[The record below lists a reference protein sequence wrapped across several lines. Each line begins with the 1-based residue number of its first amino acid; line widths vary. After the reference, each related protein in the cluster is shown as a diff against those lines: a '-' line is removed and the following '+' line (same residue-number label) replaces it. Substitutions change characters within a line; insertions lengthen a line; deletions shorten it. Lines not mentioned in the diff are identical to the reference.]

1 LLGIDPAEV
10 RADSDPQWVWQNAPS
25 SWSVFVMLAVVAA
38 LCAAVI
44 YLYRREITTC
54 PPRAKWLLAG
64 LRLAA
69 IALLIGIYLDPSI
82 RLNYKRTLDPSIV
95 VLRDASQSMDL
106 GLDRYREDA
115 LAAEV
120 AAAMERTP
128 AEIQAKPPSR
138 AVIVNHLLG
147 RQNQELLR
155 AISERGTVRMLDFAG
170 SVNAVEVKKA
180 AASDDKAPETD
191 SKEKRAKPA
200 YEFSPLTPVGTST
213 DLRRGLQ
220 ESLADRLLAAVVV
233 LTDGQHTVRDMAQD
247 DLKNAARQA
256 AERGVPL
263 LICGVGDPT
272 RPRNLAVTSVY
283 LDKEV
288 WQADPFEI
296 KATLRAYNMDEE
308 DVEVSLVERRLGSG
322 GTPDGAET
330 VVDRKTVKIPP
341 GSGVIHVAFKHSVS
355 KPGRMSYTVRAAIRP
370 GESSEQDN
378 EPASAKEVDVLDEK
392 VRLLLIAGNPS
403 WEYQHLMRLLKR
415 ENSVNV
421 SGWLQDMDLDR
432 EQDGD
437 DNFKIRHL
445 PRTPVELAEYHV
457 IVMIDPNPEDFS
469 DSWWSMMREFVG
481 ERAGGLLFMAGP
493 RYSGQFLSH
502 PRTKLFRDMLPIEF
516 GDVARLEVE
525 QLLDSNS
532 RRWQLDVIPSSADE
546 PIMRFYEDA
555 SASQARW
562 QQLPG
567 FYWSLASDGAK
578 PGAKV
583 LLERAD
589 GALKQPGGARAL
601 LVTGR
606 YGGRTAFMG
615 FHGTWR
621 WRRTPETVD
630 VYKRFWLQTVR
641 YLVEGRS
648 LGGKHRVE
656 LEIPREEYM
665 PGERIAVTARLKTTD
680 LKPLQLPKVTATLHT
695 PDKAD
700 EPVEMTADPNLPG
713 QYAATL
719 VAREHGQYY
728 ITLSSPG
735 EIGKTAPQKVEY
747 AVVPPSVELERPW
760 LNKPLL
766 VDLAKLSG
774 GRYFELGEASQIPSS
789 IPDKKQVITVS
800 DKPKLLRD
808 TMRLTLLG
816 ALVLLLGTEWAVRK
830 HFKLI

>member
-1 LLGIDPAEV
+1 V
-10 RADSDPQWVWQNAPS
+10 
-25 SWSVFVMLAVVAA
+25 
-38 LCAAVI
+38 
-44 YLYRREITTC
+44 
-54 PPRAKWLLAG
+54 LAG

-82 RLNYKRTLDPSIV
+82 RLNYKRVLEPSVV

-106 GLDRYREDA
+106 GLDRYRDAA

-120 AAAMERTP
+120 GAALGRTP
-128 AEIQAKPPSR
+128 AEIQAQPPSR
-138 AVIVNHLLG
+138 AAIVNHLLS
-147 RQNQELLR
+147 RDNQKLLR
-155 AISERGTVRMLDFAG
+155 GVSERGALRMLDFAG
-170 SVNAVEVKKA
+170 SVHPVELKQA
-180 AASDDKAPETD
+180 AAVPDKKTPPKE
-191 SKEKRAKPA
+191 SKDQEAA
-200 YEFSPLTPVGTST
+200 AGFEFPPLVVGGTST

-220 ESLADRLLAAVVV
+220 ESLTDRLLAAVVV
-233 LTDGQHTVRDMAQD
+233 LTDGQHTVRESAQD

-263 LICGVGDPT
+263 LICGVGDPA
-272 RPRNLAVTSVY
+272 RPRNLAVANVY

-288 WQADPFEI
+288 WQEDPFEI
-296 KATLRAYNMDEE
+296 KATLRAYNMDDE

-322 GTPDGAET
+322 GEPDGPET

-341 GSGVIHVAFKHSVS
+341 GSGLLRVEFKHSVL
-355 KPGRMSYTVRAAIRP
+355 KPGRLSYTVRAAVQP
-370 GESSEQDN
+370 GEANEQDN
-378 EPASAKEVDVLDEK
+378 EPASPKEVDVLDQQ

-415 ENSVNV
+415 EKSVNV

-432 EQDGD
+432 DQDGD
-437 DNFKIRHL
+437 TKIRHL
-445 PRTPVELAEYHV
+445 PRTLEELAEYHV
-457 IVMIDPNPEDFS
+457 IVMIDPNAEDFS

-493 RYSGQFLSH
+493 RYSGQFLTH
-502 PRTKLFRDMLPIEF
+502 PRTKLFRDLLPIEF

-532 RRWQLDVIPSSADE
+532 RRWQLDVVPASADE
-546 PIMRFYEDA
+546 PIMRFYEDPV
-555 SASQARW
+555 ASQARW
-562 QQLPG
+562 EQLPG
-567 FYWSLASDGAK
+567 FYWSLASKGAK

-583 LLERAD
+583 LLERTD
-589 GALKQPGGARAL
+589 SALKQPTRAL

-665 PGERIAVTARLKTTD
+665 PGERVALTARLKSAD

-695 PDKAD
+695 PDKGE
-700 EPVEMTADPNLPG
+700 EPIELTADPSLPG
-713 QYAATL
+713 QYLATL
-719 VAREHGQYY
+719 VAREHGSYY
-728 ITLSSPG
+728 ITLPSPG
-735 EIGKTAPQKVEY
+735 EIGKSTPQKVEY
-747 AVVPPSVELERPW
+747 SVVPPSVELERPW

-766 VDLAKLSG
+766 AELAKLSG
-774 GRYFELGEASQIPSS
+774 GRYFELGEVDQIPAA
-789 IPDKKQVITVS
+789 IPDKKQVITVA

-808 TMRLTLLG
+808 SMRVALLG
-816 ALVLLLGTEWAVRK
+816 ALILLLGTEWAVRK